1 VLIDRDRA
9 AFPISPRARA
19 LFALFILS
27 GPLACASRPE
37 VAPQELTKLNGMQS
51 YSAVGVGV
59 TVGKPSMVMLGSG
72 SNLVR
77 LNTVDG
83 RIIEVG
89 RRAHIHVVTTDGGTF
104 TFYQPIEVE
113 LERGQLILRSHSRV
127 PARFPVANI
136 SRIEID

>member
-1 VLIDRDRA
+1 VL
-9 AFPISPRARA
+9 
-19 LFALFILS
+19 LALFIVS

-51 YSAVGVGV
+51 YGAVGVGL
-59 TVGKPSMVMLGSG
+59 TVGKPSTLMLGRM

-77 LNTVDG
+77 LTTVDG

-89 RRAHIHVVTTDGGTF
+89 SSARVHVVTTDGGAF
-104 TFYQPIEVE
+104 TFHQPIEVQ
-113 LERGQLILRSHSRV
+113 LERGQLLLRSQSRV
-127 PARFPVANI
+127 PARFPLAHI